1 MIRIVNRHGVITETT
16 CKTLAKLEKEYTILK
31 TDNILMPNGIRYS
44 RIISNF
50 KYPIVVSNEVYFSV
64 KTYWNEEN
72 PDKSKYMAEKLINGK
87 ANFVSVSIKLAKEI
101 LHQNIIQNK

>member
-1 MIRIVNRHGVITETT
+1 MIRIANKYGVITETS
-16 CKTLAKLEKEYTILK
+16 CKTLAKLEKEYTILR
-31 TDNILMPNGIRYS
+31 TDNILMPNGVRYS
-44 RIISNF
+44 RIISNL
-50 KYPIVVSNEVYFSV
+50 KHPVVVSNEVYFSV
-64 KTYWNEEN
+64 KTYLNEES